1 MIHPQKRQAQFK
13 VASVSTNA
21 NSFGLLGHILVA
33 KNGTAFEC
41 GKTRQ
46 FAHTKGDIVKVE
58 CHYPGGFF
66 NWAGA
71 GFEIPMPSLT
81 PHARLSKKFGHCL
94 SQLDFPHQ
102 TCYY

>member
-71 GFEIPMPSLT
+71 GFEIP
-81 PHARLSKKFGHCL
+81 HALPNAPRKVVKEVWAL
-94 SQLDFPHQ
+94 PV
-102 TCYY
+102 TA